1 MKEKP
6 MSRPNE
12 SEGILIKSIDGF
24 FYVETGQGLF
34 ECRARGL
41 FRKNGTKPVAGDR
54 VKVLLDETTGNVITE
69 VLKRKN
75 LLVRPP
81 VANIDK
87 LIIVSALKEPAPN
100 FLVIDRLTA
109 IACNRDIE
117 PVVVFSKSDL
127 DSAEKYIN
135 IYKKAGITSF
145 AVSCKTGE
153 GAEEIKRELKGHI
166 SAFAG
171 NTGVGKSSILNMIMP
186 ELNLATGEIS
196 AKLGRGRHTTRESQ
210 LFKVEGGYVA
220 DTPGFS
226 SLEFEGDDIMLK
238 ENVAFGF
245 KEFLPYLGKCR
256 FSTCRHIND
265 KGCKIVE
272 AVQNGEISGSRHSS
286 YIAMLNQAMEIK
298 EWELRK

>member
-1 MKEKP
+1 MKEKT
-6 MSRPNE
+6 MSNPNE

-24 FYVETGQGLF
+24 FYVETPQGVS

-41 FRKNGTKPVAGDR
+41 FRKKGTKPVAGDR

-69 VLKRKN
+69 VLERKT

-87 LIIVSALKEPAPN
+87 LIIVSALKDPAPN

-109 IACNRDIE
+109 IAFNRGIE

-127 DSAEKYIN
+127 DSADEYIG
-135 IYKKAGITSF
+135 IYEKAGITSF

-153 GAEEIKRELKGHI
+153 GADRIKKELNGHI

-210 LFKVEGGYVA
+210 LYKIEGGYVA

-245 KEFLPYLGKCR
+245 KEFLPYLGKCK

-272 AVQNGEISGSRHSS
+272 AVENGEIARSRHDS
-286 YIAMLNQAMEIK
+286 YVTMLNQAMEIK

>member
-1 MKEKP
+1 MNL
-6 MSRPNE
+6 PNE
-12 SEGILIKSIDGF
+12 QSGLLIKSIDGF
-24 FYVETGQGLF
+24 FYVETPQGVF
-34 ECRARGL
+34 ECRARGV

-54 VKVLLDETTGNVITE
+54 VRVLHDEATGNVITE
-69 VLKRKN
+69 VEERKN

-87 LIIVSALKEPAPN
+87 LFVVSSIKDPAPN
-100 FLVIDRLTA
+100 FLIIDRLTA

-117 PVVVFSKSDL
+117 SVVVFSKCDL
-127 DSAEKYIN
+127 ESADEYVD
-135 IYKKAGITSF
+135 IYRKAGIKSF

-153 GAEEIKRELKGHI
+153 GLDLINEELKGHI

-171 NTGVGKSSILNMIMP
+171 NTGVGKSSILNGILP
-186 ELNLATGEIS
+186 ELNLETGEIS
-196 AKLGRGRHTTRESQ
+196 RKLGRGRHTTRESQ
-210 LFKVEGGYVA
+210 LYKVEGGYVA

-245 KEFLPYLGKCR
+245 KEFIPYLGTCK
-256 FSTCRHIND
+256 FSTCRHVND

-272 AVQNGEISGSRHSS
+272 AVERGEIAKSRHES
-286 YIAMLNQAMEIK
+286 YVAMLNQAMELK
-298 EWELRK
+298 EWELNK

>member
-1 MKEKP
+1 

-41 FRKNGTKPVAGDR
+41 FRKNGTKLVAGDR

-81 VANIDK
+81 VANMDK

>member
-1 MKEKP
+1 MN
-6 MSRPNE
+6 SPNE
-12 SEGILIKSIDGF
+12 YDGILIKSIDGF
-24 FYVETGQGLF
+24 FYVETESGVY
-34 ECRARGL
+34 ECRARGV
-41 FRKNGTKPVAGDR
+41 FRKNGVKPVAGDR
-54 VKVLLDETTGNVITE
+54 VKVLLDETKGNVITE
-69 VLKRKN
+69 IGQRKT
-75 LLVRPP
+75 LIVRPP

-87 LIIVSALKEPAPN
+87 LIIVSSLKDPAPN

-127 DSAEKYIN
+127 DNAQEYVD
-135 IYKKAGITSF
+135 IYRKAGITSF
-145 AVSCKTGE
+145 SVSCKTGE
-153 GAEEIKRELKGHI
+153 GKDEIKNELNGHI

-186 ELNLATGEIS
+186 ELCLATGEVS

-210 LFKVEGGYVA
+210 LYKVEGGYVA

-226 SLEFEGDDIMLK
+226 ALEFEGDDIMLK

-245 KEFLPYLGKCR
+245 KEFLPYLGSCK

-272 AVQNGEISGSRHSS
+272 AVENGKIARSRHNS

>member
-1 MKEKP
+1 MKEKT
-6 MSRPNE
+6 MSNPNE

-24 FYVETGQGLF
+24 FYVETPQGVS

-41 FRKNGTKPVAGDR
+41 FRKKGTKPVAGDR

-69 VLKRKN
+69 VLERKT

-87 LIIVSALKEPAPN
+87 LIIVSALKDPAPN

-109 IACNRDIE
+109 IAFNRGIE

-127 DSAEKYIN
+127 DSADEYIG
-135 IYKKAGITSF
+135 IYEKAGITSF

-153 GAEEIKRELKGHI
+153 GADRIKKELNGHI

-210 LFKVEGGYVA
+210 LYKIEGGYVA

-245 KEFLPYLGKCR
+245 KEFLPYLGKCK

-265 KGCKIVE
+265 KGCAVLE
-272 AVQNGEISGSRHSS
+272 AIEKGEISPLRHKS
-286 YIAMLNQAMEIK
+286 YTELYNNVKDIK
-298 EWELRK
+298 EWQK

>member
-1 MKEKP
+1 
-6 MSRPNE
+6 MSRQNE

-24 FYVETGQGLF
+24 FYVETPQGVF

-41 FRKNGTKPVAGDR
+41 FRKKGTKPVAGDR
-54 VKVLLDETTGNVITE
+54 VKVQLDETTGNVITE
-69 VLKRKN
+69 VLERKT
-75 LLVRPP
+75 LLARPP

-87 LIIVSALKEPAPN
+87 LIIVSSVKDPAPN

-109 IACNRDIE
+109 VACNREIE

-127 DSAEKYIN
+127 DSADEYIE

-153 GAEEIKRELKGHI
+153 GADRIREELKDHI

-186 ELNLATGEIS
+186 ELQLATGEIS
-196 AKLGRGRHTTRESQ
+196 TKLGRGRHTTRESG
-210 LFKVEGGYVA
+210 LYKVDGGYVA

-226 SLEFEGDDIMLK
+226 ALEFEGDDIMLK

-245 KEFLPYLGKCR
+245 REFLPYLGTCR

-272 AVQNGEISGSRHSS
+272 AVEKGEIARSRHNS
-286 YIAMLNQAMEIK
+286 YIAMFSQAMEIK
-298 EWELRK
+298 EWELKKQK

>member
-41 FRKNGTKPVAGDR
+41 FRKNGTKLVAGDR

-81 VANIDK
+81 VANMDK